1 MTRHVVARITKM
13 KARLYI
19 CFVVKIIFIGRV
31 CTSDMG
37 LILKVIYKF
46 EMCQV
51 MSKISYILRACVAL
65 LIISMSSLSLAQ
77 GSAAKPEPT
86 AESVPA
92 DDRDWVKS
100 IDPSQFAEQSVE
112 GEEEGMSELRAIAS
126 NIQNLKA
133 DVIALNKD
141 LRKMEE
147 KLLFPSNTRYSVF
160 VSLTTGQF
168 FALEGVKLKI
178 DGKLVASHVYS
189 EKQRAALSRGGVHR
203 LYVTNLNEGIHSIT
217 AFFTGIG
224 LDGRPYKR
232 AANLEFEKSIGSE
245 FLELAVID
253 NGATQEPEFQLK
265 RW

>member
-1 MTRHVVARITKM
+1 M
-13 KARLYI
+13 Y
-19 CFVVKIIFIGRV
+19 
-31 CTSDMG
+31 
-37 LILKVIYKF
+37 
-46 EMCQV
+46 QV
-51 MSKISYILRACVAL
+51 MLKISYILRACAAL
-65 LIISMSSLSLAQ
+65 LIISMNSVSLAQ
-77 GSAAKPEPT
+77 EPPAKPEQTVDNTPL
-86 AESVPA
+86 
-92 DDRDWVKS
+92 DDRAWLKS
-100 IDPSQFAEQSVE
+100 VDPQQFAAQSVE
-112 GEEEGMSELRAIAS
+112 SELDGMSELRAIAG
-126 NIQNLKA
+126 NIQRLKA
-133 DVIALNKD
+133 DVITLNKD
-141 LRKMEE
+141 LQKMEE
-147 KLLFPSNTRYSVF
+147 KLLFPSNTRYIVF

-189 EKQRAALSRGGVHR
+189 EKQRAALSRGGVHK